1 MLLEIVF
8 AKYLGAYNILLRFN
22 TGYQAAV
29 DLEPTIFRETRN
41 IFAPLRDMNYFK
53 AFSVKLNTI
62 CWENEADFAPEFL
75 YELAQSQEQHDREPL
90 RKAA

>member
-1 MLLEIVF
+1 MLLEI
-8 AKYLGAYNILLRFN
+8 ASANYLGAYKIFLRFN
-22 TGYQAAV
+22 TGYQGAV
-29 DLEPTIFRETRN
+29 DLEPAIFRETRK

-53 AFSVKLNTI
+53 TFSVKLNTI

-75 YELAQSQEQHDREPL
+75 YELASSQEQHDHEPL

>member
-1 MLLEIVF
+1 MLLEIVS

-29 DLEPTIFRETRN
+29 DLEPTIFRETRT
-41 IFAPLRDMNYFK
+41 IFAPLRDVNYFK

-75 YELAQSQEQHDREPL
+75 YELAKRQEQHERELL
-90 RKAA
+90 RKVA

>member
-1 MLLEIVF
+1 MLLEIVS
-8 AKYLGAYNILLRFN
+8 AKYLGAYNILLLFN

-29 DLEPTIFRETRN
+29 DLEPTLFRESRN

-53 AFSVKLNTI
+53 TFSVKLNTI

-75 YELAQSQEQHDREPL
+75 YELARSQERHDGEL
-90 RKAA
+90 LQKAA